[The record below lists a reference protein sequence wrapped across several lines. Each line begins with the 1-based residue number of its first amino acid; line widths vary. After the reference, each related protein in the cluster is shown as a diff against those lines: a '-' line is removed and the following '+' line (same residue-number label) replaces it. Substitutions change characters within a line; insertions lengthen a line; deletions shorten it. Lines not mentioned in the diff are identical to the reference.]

1 MPYTTISNLL
11 QCQCERAQKQKPLH
25 SSVNN
30 TDDEDSYI
38 HSYIIHS
45 THQEMHTPTC
55 LPPPYPPQKT
65 CLHHLPPAVKDHL
78 GENRVLLQQP
88 GPLGRDPHHGHPIRH
103 ARWCPSP
110 PPPFHREIESDDS
123 GIWKQL
129 EGTTITIALGEWGSS
144 TKILKL
150 INPRPLP
157 QPEIG
162 KPPNGKNGYSL
173 NNITSV
179 CDNLSD
185 NVHEIAAAAKPAGL
199 VVGMI

>member
-1 MPYTTISNLL
+1 
-11 QCQCERAQKQKPLH
+11 
-25 SSVNN
+25 
-30 TDDEDSYI
+30 
-38 HSYIIHS
+38 
-45 THQEMHTPTC
+45 
-55 LPPPYPPQKT
+55 
-65 CLHHLPPAVKDHL
+65 
-78 GENRVLLQQP
+78 
-88 GPLGRDPHHGHPIRH
+88 
-103 ARWCPSP
+103 
-110 PPPFHREIESDDS
+110 
-123 GIWKQL
+123 L